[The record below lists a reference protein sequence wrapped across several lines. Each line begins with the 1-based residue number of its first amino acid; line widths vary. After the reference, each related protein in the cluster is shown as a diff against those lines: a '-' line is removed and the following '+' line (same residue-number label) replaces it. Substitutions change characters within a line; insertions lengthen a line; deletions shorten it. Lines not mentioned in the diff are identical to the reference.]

1 MKENGLDIELRKRI
15 LQYLEAGHGYKKI
28 ATDFGISVYTA
39 KYIRDIYRRGDLS
52 YFGGVKT
59 VKQYD
64 NNEKLALV
72 QQFLDSG
79 LPLKT
84 FAREEGINRN
94 SLRNWVRKYSDGP
107 QHHHDGIDKRAR
119 LNVRKKLAL
128 VQRFLDSGQPLK
140 TFAEL
145 ECINPNTFKSWVGKY
160 HKGTLQN
167 KKKTKRDD
175 SEKLALVDAFLVS
188 DQTLTAFAKS
198 EGIDPSTF
206 RNWVRKYQEGTL
218 LKKS

>member
-84 FAREEGINRN
+84 FAREAGLNPRTFREWFEKYQEDGLHCFDPHEYERYDINE
-94 SLRNWVRKYSDGP
+94 
-107 QHHHDGIDKRAR
+107 
-119 LNVRKKLAL
+119 KLAI
-128 VQRFLDSGQPLK
+128 VHRFLDSGQTLT
-140 TFAEL
+140 TFAES
-145 ECINPNTFKSWVGKY
+145 ECINLETFRSWVQKY
-160 HKGTLQN
+160 YEGTLHN
-167 KKKTKRDD
+167 KGRTKRDD